1 MRRTISWITNSASD
15 YTLNFFLSLG
25 SRAKKALFLY
35 PKLARP
41 TTKSLN
47 FFWQGHPLS
56 KDCMLPGDDGCST
69 SRGHI
74 HNAHLLIEQVSR
86 VSRFFKRHYVIQLW
100 HVYNDYNGYSG
111 DSVSAKCLKPGLK
124 FEVPRIRIN
133 VQEAGFFF
141 KPKACHQFAKHPSD
155 LRYLLLNTLGTPD
168 PPVSRTDI

>member
-1 MRRTISWITNSASD
+1 
-15 YTLNFFLSLG
+15 
-25 SRAKKALFLY
+25 
-35 PKLARP
+35 
-41 TTKSLN
+41 
-47 FFWQGHPLS
+47 
-56 KDCMLPGDDGCST
+56 MLPGDDGCST

-74 HNAHLLIEQVSR
+74 HNAHLLIEQV
-86 VSRFFKRHYVIQLW
+86 FAGLKILQTTLCHTIMAC
-100 HVYNDYNGYSG
+100 NGYSG

>member
-1 MRRTISWITNSASD
+1 MLRTISWITNSASD

-25 SRAKKALFLY
+25 SRAKKAPFLY
-35 PKLARP
+35 PKLA
-41 TTKSLN
+41 
-47 FFWQGHPLS
+47 HPLS
-56 KDCMLPGDDGCST
+56 KDCMLPGDGCST
-69 SRGHI
+69 WRGHI
-74 HNAHLLIEQVSR
+74 HNAHLLIGQVSR
-86 VSRFFKRHYVIQLW
+86 ASRFFKRHYVIQLW

-141 KPKACHQFAKHPSD
+141 KPKACHQFAKHTSD

-168 PPVSRTDI
+168 PPVSRTDIWLDNV